1 MAVSNLMLEKYLAF
15 DFILGTSIN
24 QVDTKGGVVAKPF
37 HRKMVSSHFFSK
49 TADLITE
56 N

>member
-1 MAVSNLMLEKYLAF
+1 MAVSNLMLENYIVF

-37 HRKMVSSHFFSK
+37 DRKMVTSYFFRSRA
-49 TADLITE
+49 TIVRDL
-56 N
+56 